1 MNRGRMTSRVRIQFV
16 ALVMLVGMGALG
28 LRLWWIQVAHGA
40 EWTSQLRGSS
50 QATVRIPSVRGEIK
64 DRNGVTLVQ
73 NRASYEVDFYLPEMV
88 KGYRERFGSPPLSEY
103 RAIINGMPKDQK
115 EPDIIKIVNDGI
127 VPRLNDLDLAR
138 DYNAAKLQRHY
149 RNDTEVPF
157 SYIKDIDFPTMAKFS
172 EHDVGLP
179 GVDIAIKPV
188 RSYVYGAL
196 AAHILG
202 YVGMP
207 DDINK
212 EEASK
217 FTFYQQDVEGKSN
230 IEKTM
235 DEYLRGKPGVRYLRK
250 NAKGT
255 IEGVLREDPP
265 QQGANVFLT
274 IDTRIQAIAEEALR
288 AVGRAGAVVVDPN
301 NGNVLAMATVPSF
314 DPNTFIPS
322 IKAKDWKALQK
333 DEGDPLVNRA
343 ISALPPGST
352 FKLITALSGLRG
364 TKNLAGAKYSCG
376 GGVSYGDHFFQCWVA
391 EKHYTHGTLG
401 LPDAIKVSC
410 DSFFYQYGNAASI
423 QSIDQIGKML
433 GIGEESGL
441 QLTGEQTGNMPG
453 PEWMQIHH
461 PQERWSQAQTAN
473 VSIGQGY
480 TLVSPL
486 QLAMAYATIANGGVC
501 YYPRLVDKILKQD
514 GSPVLD
520 ERGNPAAAPPRVRSD
535 LRQEISPD
543 KIELVRK
550 GLWKVVNEDGGT
562 GGRARLKDWM
572 VAGKT
577 GTAQA
582 TDRGHKDTV
591 AWFACFAPFDHP
603 KYVVAV
609 MVQGG
614 EHGGSVAGPIA
625 TRIIERTLALDEGK
639 FNMQVAWLAPAHKAN
654 PFQMIK
660 DVNYAGGNVPSGD
673 EENADES
680 QNATAEM
687 ASSDASPDVEP
698 EADTQ
703 GKVRRRASAPVA
715 RALPAAPAAPRNFFQ
730 RLFGVHSPPQLFS
743 TALWSTPATGTCA
756 GAPAAQPPART
767 HTMNPRLEKLRQDS
781 AAWLMTGQP
790 LHFYDRQSK
799 KDFGAFLSKD
809 RQQAHTQRG
818 KTRIPRGL
826 ARERP
831 AGGI

>member
-1 MNRGRMTSRVRIQFV
+1 
-16 ALVMLVGMGALG
+16 
-28 LRLWWIQVAHGA
+28 
-40 EWTSQLRGSS
+40 
-50 QATVRIPSVRGEIK
+50 
-64 DRNGVTLVQ
+64 
-73 NRASYEVDFYLPEMV
+73 MV
-88 KGYRERFGSPPLSEY
+88 KGYRERLGSPPLSEY

-115 EPDIIKIVNDGI
+115 EPDILKIVNDGI

-138 DYNAAKLQRHY
+138 DYNAAKLQRHF

-157 SYIKDIDFPTMAKFS
+157 SYIKDIDFPMMAKFS

-196 AAHILG
+196 AAHLLG

-207 DDINK
+207 DDIDK
-212 EEASK
+212 EEARK

-230 IEKTM
+230 VEKMM

-274 IDTRIQAIAEEALR
+274 IDARIQSIAEEALR
-288 AVGRAGAVVVDPN
+288 AVSRAGVVVVDPN
-301 NGNVLAMATVPSF
+301 NGNILAMATVPSF

-333 DEGDPLVNRA
+333 DEGDPLVSRA
-343 ISALPPGST
+343 VSALPPGST

-364 TKNLAGAKYSCG
+364 TKNLANAKYSCG

-391 EKHYTHGTLG
+391 EKHYTHGNIG
-401 LPDAIKVSC
+401 LADALKVSC
-410 DSFFYQYGNAASI
+410 DSFFYQFGNAAGI
-423 QSIDQIGKML
+423 QSIDTVGKML

-441 QLTGEQTGNMPG
+441 QLTGEQTGNLPG

-486 QLAMAYATIANGGVC
+486 QLAMAYVTIANGGVC
-501 YYPRLVDKILKQD
+501 FYPRLVDKVLNQD
-514 GSPVLD
+514 GSPALD
-520 ERGNPAAAPPRVRSD
+520 ENGKVAVLSTPRVRAD
-535 LRQEISPD
+535 LRNELSREQID
-543 KIELVRK
+543 LVRK
-550 GLWKVVNEDGGT
+550 GLLKVVNEDGGT
-562 GGRARLKDWM
+562 GGRARLKNVQ

-582 TDRGHKDTV
+582 TDRGHKDTI
-591 AWFACFAPFDHP
+591 AWFACFAPFDNP
-603 KYVVAV
+603 KYVVAA

-625 TRIIERTLALDEGK
+625 TRVMERTLAMDEGN
-639 FNMQVAWLAPAHKAN
+639 FDMQVAWLAPAHHAN
-654 PFQMIK
+654 PFQMFK
-660 DVNYAGGNVPSGD
+660 DVSYAGGNLGAGD
-673 EENADES
+673 EESADAS
-680 QNATAEM
+680 SADVQM
-687 ASSDASPDVEP
+687 ASDNASPDVEP
-698 EADTQ
+698 EAD
-703 GKVRRRASAPVA
+703 
-715 RALPAAPAAPRNFFQ
+715 
-730 RLFGVHSPPQLFS
+730 
-743 TALWSTPATGTCA
+743 
-756 GAPAAQPPART
+756 AQ
-767 HTMNPRLEKLRQDS
+767 
-781 AAWLMTGQP
+781 
-790 LHFYDRQSK
+790 
-799 KDFGAFLSKD
+799 
-809 RQQAHTQRG
+809 
-818 KTRIPRGL
+818 
-826 ARERP
+826 
-831 AGGI
+831 

>member
-1 MNRGRMTSRVRIQFV
+1 MNRGRLTSRLRIQ
-16 ALVMLVGMGALG
+16 LVGLLMLLGMGALG

-64 DRNGVTLVQ
+64 DRNGITLVQ

-88 KGYRERFGSPPLSEY
+88 KGYRERFGSPPLTEY
-103 RAIINGMPKDQK
+103 RAVINGMPKDQK
-115 EPDIIKIVNDGI
+115 EPDIIKIVNGGI

-138 DYNAAKLQRHY
+138 DYNAGRLQKHY
-149 RNDTEVPF
+149 RNDTEVPY
-157 SYIKDIDFPTMAKFS
+157 SYVKDIDFPTLAKFS

-188 RSYVYGAL
+188 RSYIYGAL

-207 DDINK
+207 NDIDK
-212 EEASK
+212 EEAGK

-235 DEYLRGKPGVRYLRK
+235 DQYLRGKPGVRYLRK

-255 IEGVLREDPP
+255 IEGVLKEDPP

-274 IDTRIQAIAEEALR
+274 IDSRIQAIAEEALR
-288 AVGRAGAVVVDPN
+288 VVSRAGAVVVDPN
-301 NGNVLAMATVPSF
+301 NGNVLALTSVPSF

-333 DEGDPLVNRA
+333 DEADPLVNRA
-343 ISALPPGST
+343 ISCLPPGST
-352 FKLITALSGLRG
+352 FKLITSLAGLRG
-364 TKNLAGAKYSCG
+364 AKNLAGAKYSCG

-391 EKHYTHGTLG
+391 SKHYTHGTIG
-401 LPDAIKVSC
+401 LADAIKVSC
-410 DSFFYQYGNAASI
+410 DSFFYQYGNAAGI
-423 QSIDQIGKML
+423 QSIDHIGKML

-441 QLTGEQTGNMPG
+441 QLSGEQTGNMPG

-486 QLAMAYATIANGGVC
+486 QLAMSYAAIANGGVC
-501 YYPRLVDKILKQD
+501 YYPRLVDKVLKQD
-514 GSPVLD
+514 GSPLLD
-520 ERGNPAAAPPRVRSD
+520 EQGNPAAPPPRVRSD
-535 LRQEISPD
+535 LRQEIPPD
-543 KIELVRK
+543 RIELVRK
-550 GLWKVVNEDGGT
+550 GLWKVVNEGGGT
-562 GGRARLKDWM
+562 GGRAHLQDWV

-582 TDRGHKDTV
+582 TERGHEENV

-603 KYVVAV
+603 KYVVVV
-609 MVQGG
+609 MVQGASG
-614 EHGGSVAGPIA
+614 HGGEVAGPIA
-625 TRIIERTLALDEGK
+625 TRILERTLAQDEGK
-639 FNMQVAWLAPAHKAN
+639 FDMQVAWLTPAHHAN
-654 PFQMIK
+654 PLQLIK
-660 DVNYAGGNVPSGD
+660 SVAYHGAGGNLGSVD
-673 EENADES
+673 EEDANQS
-680 QNATAEM
+680 QSGTAQM

-698 EADTQ
+698 EADAQ
-703 GKVRRRASAPVA
+703 GKVQRRGSAPVVRTA
-715 RALPAAPAAPRNFFQ
+715 PAAPQAPRNFFE
-730 RLFGVHSPPQLFS
+730 RLFGVRRQP
-743 TALWSTPATGTCA
+743 
-756 GAPAAQPPART
+756 APAPPPPPPNR
-767 HTMNPRLEKLRQDS
+767 R
-781 AAWLMTGQP
+781 
-790 LHFYDRQSK
+790 
-799 KDFGAFLSKD
+799 
-809 RQQAHTQRG
+809 RG
-818 KTRIPRGL
+818 TNTR
-826 ARERP
+826 
-831 AGGI
+831 

>member
-1 MNRGRMTSRVRIQFV
+1 MNRGRLTSRFRIQ
-16 ALVMLVGMGALG
+16 LVGLLMLLGMGALG

-64 DRNGVTLVQ
+64 DRNGITLVQ

-88 KGYRERFGSPPLSEY
+88 KGYRERFGSPPLTEY
-103 RAIINGMPKDQK
+103 RAVINGMPKDQK
-115 EPDIIKIVNDGI
+115 EPDIIKIVNHGI

-138 DYNAAKLQRHY
+138 DYNAGKLQKHY
-149 RNDTEVPF
+149 RNDTEVPY
-157 SYIKDIDFPTMAKFS
+157 SYVKDIDFPTLAKFS

-207 DDINK
+207 NDIDK
-212 EEASK
+212 EEAGK

-235 DEYLRGKPGVRYLRK
+235 DQYLRGKPGVRYLRK

-255 IEGVLREDPP
+255 IEGVLKEDPP

-274 IDTRIQAIAEEALR
+274 IDARIQAIAEEALR
-288 AVGRAGAVVVDPN
+288 AVSRAGAVVVDPN
-301 NGNVLAMATVPSF
+301 NGNVLAMTSVPSF

-333 DEGDPLVNRA
+333 DEADPLVNRA
-343 ISALPPGST
+343 ISCLPPGST
-352 FKLITALSGLRG
+352 FKLITSLAGLRG
-364 TKNLAGAKYSCG
+364 AKNLAGAKYSCG

-391 EKHYTHGTLG
+391 SKHYTHGTIG
-401 LPDAIKVSC
+401 LADAIKVSC
-410 DSFFYQYGNAASI
+410 DSFFYQYGNAAGI
-423 QSIDQIGKML
+423 QSIDHIGKML

-441 QLTGEQTGNMPG
+441 QLSGEQTGNMPG

-486 QLAMAYATIANGGVC
+486 QLAMAYATIANSGVC
-501 YYPRLVDKILKQD
+501 YYPRLVDKVLKQD
-514 GSPVLD
+514 GSPLLD
-520 ERGNPAAAPPRVRSD
+520 EQGNPAAPPPRVRSD
-535 LRQEISPD
+535 LRQEIPPD
-543 KIELVRK
+543 RIELVRK
-550 GLWKVVNEDGGT
+550 GLWKVVNEGGGT
-562 GGRARLKDWM
+562 GGRAHLQDWV

-582 TDRGHKDTV
+582 TERGHEENV
-591 AWFACFAPFDHP
+591 AWFACFAPFDRP
-603 KYVVAV
+603 KYVVVV
-609 MVQGG
+609 MVQGASG
-614 EHGGSVAGPIA
+614 HGGEVAGPIA
-625 TRIIERTLALDEGK
+625 TRILERTLAQDEGK
-639 FNMQVAWLAPAHKAN
+639 FDMQVAWLAPAHHAN
-654 PFQMIK
+654 PLQLIK
-660 DVNYAGGNVPSGD
+660 SVAYHGAGGNLGSVD
-673 EENADES
+673 EEDANQS
-680 QNATAEM
+680 QSGTAQM

-698 EADTQ
+698 EADAQ
-703 GKVRRRASAPVA
+703 GKVGRRGSAPVVRTA
-715 RALPAAPAAPRNFFQ
+715 PAAPQAPRNFFE
-730 RLFGVHSPPQLFS
+730 RLFGMRRQP
-743 TALWSTPATGTCA
+743 
-756 GAPAAQPPART
+756 APAPPPPPPNR
-767 HTMNPRLEKLRQDS
+767 R
-781 AAWLMTGQP
+781 
-790 LHFYDRQSK
+790 
-799 KDFGAFLSKD
+799 
-809 RQQAHTQRG
+809 RG
-818 KTRIPRGL
+818 TNTR
-826 ARERP
+826 
-831 AGGI
+831 

>member
-1 MNRGRMTSRVRIQFV
+1 MNRRRSNSRMRIQFL
-16 ALVMLVGMGALG
+16 ALLMLLCMSALG

-40 EWTSQLRGSS
+40 EWTAQLRTSS
-50 QATVRIPSVRGEIK
+50 QATVRIPAVRGEIK
-64 DRNGVTLVQ
+64 DRNGLTLVQ

-88 KGYRERFGSPPLSEY
+88 KGYRERLGTPPLTEY
-103 RAIINGMPKDQK
+103 RATINGMPKDMK

-127 VPRLNDLDLAR
+127 IPRLNDLDLAR
-138 DYNAAKLQRHY
+138 DYNSSRLQRHY

-196 AAHILG
+196 ASHLLG

-207 DDINK
+207 DEVDK
-212 EEASK
+212 EEARK
-217 FTFYQQDVEGKSN
+217 FTFYQADVEGKSN
-230 IEKTM
+230 IEKLM

-250 NAKGT
+250 SAKGT
-255 IEGVLREDPP
+255 IDGVLREDPAK
-265 QQGANVFLT
+265 QGANVFLT
-274 IDTRIQAIAEEALR
+274 LDARIQSIADEALR
-288 AVGRAGAVVVDPN
+288 AVGRGAAVVVDPN
-301 NGNVLAMATVPSF
+301 NGNILAMASVPSF
-314 DPNTFIPS
+314 DPNKFIPS

-333 DEGDPLVNRA
+333 DEADPLVNRA

-352 FKLITALSGLRG
+352 FKLITSLAGLRRG
-364 TKNLAGAKYSCG
+364 LVNNRYNCG

-401 LPDAIKVSC
+401 LADAIKVSC
-410 DSFFYQYGNAASI
+410 DSFFYQYGNAAGI
-423 QSIDQIGKML
+423 QSIDTVGKML

-441 QLTGEQTGNMPG
+441 RLTGEQTGNLPG

-486 QLAMAYATIANGGVC
+486 QLAMAYATIANGGIC
-501 YYPRLVDKILKQD
+501 YYPRMVEKVLNQD

-520 ERGNPAAAPPRVRSD
+520 EHGNVAVSQTPRVRWD
-535 LRQEISPD
+535 LRKELPPD
-543 KIELVRK
+543 QIELVRK

-562 GGRARLKDWM
+562 GGRARLKEVQ

-591 AWFACFAPFDHP
+591 AWFACFAPFEKP
-603 KYVVAV
+603 RYVVAV

-614 EHGGSVAGPIA
+614 EHGGSVAGPVA
-625 TRIIERTLALDEGK
+625 TRILERALAMDEGK
-639 FNMQVAWLAPAHKAN
+639 FDMQVAWLAPAHKPN
-654 PFQMIK
+654 PFQMLK
-660 DVNYAGGNVPSGD
+660 DVNYHDAGPNLGGND

-687 ASSDASPDVEP
+687 ANSDAAPDVEP
-698 EADTQ
+698 EADSRGQ
-703 GKVRRRASAPVA
+703 VRRRPAVPVA
-715 RALPAAPAAPRNFFQ
+715 RAVPAPAAQPRNFFQ
-730 RLFGVHSPPQLFS
+730 RLFGIHRQP
-743 TALWSTPATGTCA
+743 
-756 GAPAAQPPART
+756 APAPTPPPAR
-767 HTMNPRLEKLRQDS
+767 R
-781 AAWLMTGQP
+781 
-790 LHFYDRQSK
+790 
-799 KDFGAFLSKD
+799 
-809 RQQAHTQRG
+809 RG
-818 KTRIPRGL
+818 IR
-826 ARERP
+826 
-831 AGGI
+831 

>member
-1 MNRGRMTSRVRIQFV
+1 MNRRRSNSRMRIQFL
-16 ALVMLVGMGALG
+16 ALLMLLCMSALG

-40 EWTSQLRGSS
+40 EWTAQLRTSS
-50 QATVRIPSVRGEIK
+50 QATVRIPAVRGEIK
-64 DRNGVTLVQ
+64 DRNGLTLVQ

-88 KGYRERFGSPPLSEY
+88 KGYRERLGPPPLTEY
-103 RAIINGMPKDQK
+103 RATINGMPKDMK

-127 VPRLNDLDLAR
+127 IPRLNDLDLAR
-138 DYNAAKLQRHY
+138 DYNSSRLQRHY

-196 AAHILG
+196 ASHLLG

-207 DDINK
+207 DEVDK
-212 EEASK
+212 EEARK
-217 FTFYQQDVEGKSN
+217 FTFYQADVEGKSN
-230 IEKTM
+230 IEKLM
-235 DEYLRGKPGVRYLRK
+235 EEYLRGKPGVRYLRK
-250 NAKGT
+250 SAKGT
-255 IEGVLREDPP
+255 IDGVLREDPAK
-265 QQGANVFLT
+265 QGANVFLT
-274 IDTRIQAIAEEALR
+274 LDARIQSIADEALR
-288 AVGRAGAVVVDPN
+288 AVGRGAAVVVDPN
-301 NGNVLAMATVPSF
+301 NGNILAMASVPSF
-314 DPNTFIPS
+314 DPNKFIPS

-333 DEGDPLVNRA
+333 DEADPLVNRA

-352 FKLITALSGLRG
+352 FKLITSLAGLRRG
-364 TKNLAGAKYSCG
+364 LVNNRYNCG

-401 LPDAIKVSC
+401 LADAIKVSC
-410 DSFFYQYGNAASI
+410 DSFFYQYGNAAGI
-423 QSIDQIGKML
+423 QSIDTVGKML

-441 QLTGEQTGNMPG
+441 RLTGEQTGNLPG

-486 QLAMAYATIANGGVC
+486 QLAMAYATIANGGIC
-501 YYPRLVDKILKQD
+501 YYPRMVEKVLNQD

-520 ERGNPAAAPPRVRSD
+520 EHGNVAVSQTPRVRWD
-535 LRQEISPD
+535 LRKELPPD
-543 KIELVRK
+543 QIELVRK

-562 GGRARLKDWM
+562 GGRARLKEVQ

-591 AWFACFAPFDHP
+591 AWFACFAPFEKP
-603 KYVVAV
+603 RYVVAV

-614 EHGGSVAGPIA
+614 EHGGSVAGPVA
-625 TRIIERTLALDEGK
+625 TRILERALAMDEGK
-639 FNMQVAWLAPAHKAN
+639 FDMQVAWLAPAHKPN
-654 PFQMIK
+654 PFQMLK
-660 DVNYAGGNVPSGD
+660 DVNYHDAGPNLGGND

-687 ASSDASPDVEP
+687 ANSDAAPDVEP
-698 EADTQ
+698 EADSRGQ
-703 GKVRRRASAPVA
+703 VRRRPAVPVA
-715 RALPAAPAAPRNFFQ
+715 RAVPAPAAQPRNFFQ
-730 RLFGVHSPPQLFS
+730 RLFGIHRQP
-743 TALWSTPATGTCA
+743 
-756 GAPAAQPPART
+756 APAPTPPPAR
-767 HTMNPRLEKLRQDS
+767 R
-781 AAWLMTGQP
+781 
-790 LHFYDRQSK
+790 
-799 KDFGAFLSKD
+799 
-809 RQQAHTQRG
+809 RG
-818 KTRIPRGL
+818 IR
-826 ARERP
+826 
-831 AGGI
+831 

>member
-1 MNRGRMTSRVRIQFV
+1 MSRRPVSSRLRIQF
-16 ALVMLVGMGALG
+16 LGLLMLMGIGALS

-40 EWTSQLRGSS
+40 EWTAQLRGSS
-50 QATVRIPSVRGEIK
+50 QATVRIPSVRGEIR
-64 DRNGVTLVQ
+64 DRNGLALVQ

-88 KGYRERFGSPPLSEY
+88 KGYRERFGPPPLTEY

-115 EPDIIKIVNDGI
+115 EPDIIRIVNNGI
-127 VPRLNDLDLAR
+127 VPRLDDLDLAR
-138 DYNAAKLQRHY
+138 DYNAGQLARHY

-157 SYIKDIDFPTMAKFS
+157 SYIKDIDFRTMAKFS

-202 YVGMP
+202 YVGAP
-207 DDINK
+207 DDTNK
-212 EEASK
+212 EEARK
-217 FTFYQQDVEGKSN
+217 YTFYQGDVDGKSN
-230 IEKTM
+230 IEKSM
-235 DEYLRGKPGVRYLRK
+235 DEYLRGKPGVRYLRR

-255 IEGVLREDPP
+255 IEGVLHEDPP

-274 IDTRIQAIAEEALR
+274 LDARIQAIAEEALR
-288 AVGRAGAVVVDPN
+288 AVSRAGAVVVDPN
-301 NGNVLAMATVPSF
+301 NGNILAMVSVPSF

-333 DEGDPLVNRA
+333 DEGDPLVSRA
-343 ISALPPGST
+343 VSALPPGST
-352 FKLITALSGLRG
+352 FKLITALAGFSKS
-364 TKNLAGAKYSCG
+364 KNLQNARYNCS
-376 GGVSYGDHFFQCWVA
+376 GGVSYGDHYFKCWVA

-401 LPDAIKVSC
+401 LADAIKVSC
-410 DSFFYQYGNAASI
+410 DSFFYQYGNAAGI
-423 QSIDQIGKML
+423 QSIDAVGKML

-441 QLTGEQTGNMPG
+441 QLTGEQVGNMPG
-453 PEWMQIHH
+453 PEWMQVHH

-486 QLAMAYATIANGGVC
+486 QLAIAYAAIANGGVC
-501 YYPRLVDKILKQD
+501 YYPRLVDKVLNQD
-514 GSPVLD
+514 GTPVL
-520 ERGNPAAAPPRVRSD
+520 EEHGKVAVPQTPRVRSD
-535 LRQEISPD
+535 LRNELSHDQ
-543 KIELVRK
+543 IELVRK

-562 GGRARLKDWM
+562 GGKARLKDVV

-591 AWFACFAPFDHP
+591 AWFACFAPFDNP

-625 TRIIERTLALDEGK
+625 TRILERTLAMDKGE
-639 FNMQVAWLAPAHKAN
+639 FDMQVAWLAPAHKSN

-660 DVNYAGGNVPSGD
+660 DVNYAGGNLGGND
-673 EENADES
+673 EEDADAS
-680 QNATAEM
+680 QNADAQM
-687 ASSDASPDVEP
+687 ASSDAAPDVEP
-698 EADTQ
+698 EADSE
-703 GKVRRRASAPVA
+703 GSVRRRAAPRVA
-715 RALPAAPAAPRNFFQ
+715 RAVPVAAPAPRNFLQ
-730 RLFGVHSPPQLFS
+730 RLFGIRRQP
-743 TALWSTPATGTCA
+743 
-756 GAPAAQPPART
+756 APAPTPPPPNR
-767 HTMNPRLEKLRQDS
+767 R
-781 AAWLMTGQP
+781 
-790 LHFYDRQSK
+790 
-799 KDFGAFLSKD
+799 
-809 RQQAHTQRG
+809 RG
-818 KTRIPRGL
+818 TR
-826 ARERP
+826 
-831 AGGI
+831 

>member
-1 MNRGRMTSRVRIQFV
+1 MNKGRVASRIRIQF
-16 ALVMLVGMGALG
+16 LGLLMLLGMGGLG
-28 LRLWWIQVAHGA
+28 LRLWWIQVAHGS

-157 SYIKDIDFPTMAKFS
+157 SYIKDIDFPMMAKFS

-196 AAHILG
+196 SAHILG

-207 DDINK
+207 DDIDK
-212 EEASK
+212 EEAGK

-250 NAKGT
+250 SAKGT

-274 IDTRIQAIAEEALR
+274 IDARIQAIAEEALR
-288 AVGRAGAVVVDPN
+288 AVSRAGAVVVDPN
-301 NGNVLAMATVPSF
+301 NGNVLAMTSVPSF

-322 IKAKDWKALQK
+322 IKAKDWKGLQK

-343 ISALPPGST
+343 ISCLPPGST
-352 FKLITALSGLRG
+352 FKLITALAGLRG

-376 GGVSYGDHFFQCWVA
+376 GGVSYGDHFFRCWVA
-391 EKHYTHGTLG
+391 EKHYTHGTIG
-401 LPDAIKVSC
+401 LADAIKVSC
-410 DSFFYQYGNAASI
+410 DSFFYQYGNAAGI
-423 QSIDQIGKML
+423 QSLDHIGKML
-433 GIGEESGL
+433 GMGEESGL
-441 QLTGEQTGNMPG
+441 QLSGEQTGNMPG

-473 VSIGQGY
+473 VSIVQGY

-486 QLAMAYATIANGGVC
+486 QLAIAYVAIANGGVC
-501 YYPRLVDKILKQD
+501 YYPRLVDKVLKQD

-520 ERGNPAAAPPRVRSD
+520 GQGNPAAPPPRVRSD

-543 KIELVRK
+543 QIELVRK

-562 GGRARLKDWM
+562 GGRERLKDWV

-582 TDRGHKDTV
+582 TDRGQEENV

-603 KYVVAV
+603 KYVVVV
-609 MVQGG
+609 MVQGASG
-614 EHGGSVAGPIA
+614 HGGEVAGPIA
-625 TRIIERTLALDEGK
+625 TRILERAVAEDEGK
-639 FNMQVAWLAPAHKAN
+639 FDMQVAWLAPAHHAN
-654 PFQMIK
+654 PLQLIK
-660 DVNYAGGNVPSGD
+660 SVAYHDTGGNLGGED
-673 EENADES
+673 EETADQS
-680 QNATAEM
+680 QSGTAQM

-698 EADTQ
+698 EADAQ
-703 GKVRRRASAPVA
+703 GKVQRRGSASVVRTA
-715 RALPAAPAAPRNFFQ
+715 PAAPQAPRNFFE
-730 RLFGVHSPPQLFS
+730 RLFGVRRQP
-743 TALWSTPATGTCA
+743 
-756 GAPAAQPPART
+756 APAPPPPPPNR
-767 HTMNPRLEKLRQDS
+767 R
-781 AAWLMTGQP
+781 
-790 LHFYDRQSK
+790 
-799 KDFGAFLSKD
+799 
-809 RQQAHTQRG
+809 RG
-818 KTRIPRGL
+818 TNTR
-826 ARERP
+826 
-831 AGGI
+831 